1 MHCTIIDAPQRFK
14 ASDNVVFVDASTFS
28 IRDGKVRKRQLY
40 INSPGVWYE
49 VIDTRTKLPM
59 LIDQASLYPSKDD
72 LIREDGDRL
81 EQTIEDRIHFTK
93 TAYLEKKKNY
103 MDRIKALKKSLK
115 KVRELR
121 RKLNKKDEEQEN
133 T

>member
-1 MHCTIIDAPQRFK
+1 MHCTIIETPQRFK
-14 ASDNVVFVDASTFS
+14 ESDNVVFVDASTFS
-28 IRDGKVRKRQLY
+28 IRAGKVRKRQPY
-40 INSPGVWYE
+40 INSPDVWYE
-49 VIDTRTKLPM
+49 VIDARTKVSM
-59 LIDQASLYPSKDD
+59 LIDQASLYPSKDE
-72 LIREDGDRL
+72 LIREDGDLL

-115 KVRELR
+115 AVRELR
-121 RKLNKKDEEQEN
+121 RKLDKKDGEQEN